1 RGWSAQ
7 DDCDEMRPPSLSR
20 RAAITRRETP
30 TDSPSFCAAADHPA
44 DDCAGLRDDA
54 IRGLPGRFYGI
65 GSTTGEPG
73 YYLAHG
79 LEEKGKIIGVAV
91 IKVRLE
97 ALEERWQRARLE
109 AFYYWWPLNEL
120 VPLER
125 ESIADGVEKLTFPA
139 NTSVDHEHTVVS
151 YLAQTRELADTPWHL
166 TLLTPLEDLR
176 REAANQGMLVAVAC
190 ALVAFLLIAWN
201 ERRKVISTRLAARE
215 ALEQAN
221 NELERRITDRTADL
235 RASNERL
242 KGQIRERRQA
252 EETLRQAQ
260 DELIQAGKLAAIGQ
274 MSTSIAHEL
283 NQPLAAL
290 RTLSG
295 NTVRFLERGALDTA
309 SANLRTINDLVDRM
323 GRITA
328 SLRAFARR
336 GEDKG
341 QASLGKA
348 VEAALQLLGARLDN
362 ASLALHQQIDD
373 VELAIDQTRLEQ
385 ILVNLIGNALDAM
398 SAQPMP
404 ILWLEGDMLDGRYRL
419 AAAAGGTL
427 NAEDPAEG
435 GTMFVL
441 ALALEDIHS
450 QGVASAEEALAL
462 VGEHFAGIVISDIRL
477 PGIDGLELL
486 KRLKERDRTLP
497 VVLITGH
504 GDVSMAVGAMRDGA
518 YDFMEKPFSPE
529 RLVDVARRALE
540 QRGLAREVW
549 SLRRQLAERDS
560 LEGKI
565 IGRSQAMQAL
575 RARRHDHQFVALN
588 CGGLPESLFESEIF
602 GHEANAFTGAGK
614 RRIGKIEHAHNGTL
628 FLDEVESMPINL
640 QIKLLRVLQ
649 ERTLERL
656 GSNQSQS
663 SLRFD
668 REPPSLDSQTRS
680 ALLAHDWPGNVRELR
695 NVAERYA
702 LGLPAFKTA
711 GTQAATP
718 SLDFAEAV
726 EAFEK
731 NLLGEALRRSGGNL
745 SQASQELG
753 MAKTTLF
760 DKVKKYGLG

>member
-1 RGWSAQ
+1 MKCDPPLSA
-7 DDCDEMRPPSLSR
+7 PPSLAVKPRLIRHLFLPPLVILLMIALGYVTYLYSEKNGIHALGENGQRQLELHARTVESEINKYNYLPSVLELESNVSDLLNDPSPELRSKVNDYLEGLNRRSR
-20 RAAITRRETP
+20 SRAIYVLDTTGRVLATSNWRDA
-30 TDSPSFCAAADHPA
+30 DSYLGEDLSFRAYYQ
-44 DDCAGLRDDA
+44 DA

-109 AFYYWWPLNEL
+109 AFVSDENGIIILSSDPARRLKSVRPLTAETKERLARSLQYYWWPLNEL

-125 ESIADGVEKLTFPA
+125 ELISEGVEKLTFPA

-151 YLAQTRELADTPWHL
+151 YLAQTRDLADTPWHL

-221 NELERRITDRTADL
+221 DELERRITERTADL

-260 DELIQAGKLAAIGQ
+260 DELVQAGKLAAIGQ

-295 NTVRFLERGALDTA
+295 NTVRFIERGALDTA
-309 SANLRTINDLVDRM
+309 STNLRTINDLVDRM

-348 VEAALQLLGARLDN
+348 VEAALQLLSGRLESS
-362 ASLALHQQIDD
+362 ALALHQQFDE

-398 SAQPMP
+398 QAQPLP
-404 ILWLEGDMLDGRYRL
+404 VLWLEGDLFEGRYRLRVRDNGHGIDAEARKHLFEPFFTTKPGEQGLGLGLTLSASL
-419 AAAAGGTL
+419 AAAAGGSL

-441 ALALEDIHS
+441 ILP
-450 QGVASAEEALAL
+450 L
-462 VGEHFAGIVISDIRL
+462 VNS
-477 PGIDGLELL
+477 
-486 KRLKERDRTLP
+486 
-497 VVLITGH
+497 
-504 GDVSMAVGAMRDGA
+504 GAHT
-518 YDFMEKPFSPE
+518 
-529 RLVDVARRALE
+529 V
-540 QRGLAREVW
+540 
-549 SLRRQLAERDS
+549 
-560 LEGKI
+560 
-565 IGRSQAMQAL
+565 
-575 RARRHDHQFVALN
+575 
-588 CGGLPESLFESEIF
+588 
-602 GHEANAFTGAGK
+602 
-614 RRIGKIEHAHNGTL
+614 
-628 FLDEVESMPINL
+628 
-640 QIKLLRVLQ
+640 
-649 ERTLERL
+649 
-656 GSNQSQS
+656 
-663 SLRFD
+663 
-668 REPPSLDSQTRS
+668 
-680 ALLAHDWPGNVRELR
+680 
-695 NVAERYA
+695 
-702 LGLPAFKTA
+702 
-711 GTQAATP
+711 
-718 SLDFAEAV
+718 
-726 EAFEK
+726 
-731 NLLGEALRRSGGNL
+731 
-745 SQASQELG
+745 
-753 MAKTTLF
+753 
-760 DKVKKYGLG
+760 

>member
-1 RGWSAQ
+1 MK
-7 DDCDEMRPPSLSR
+7 CDPPLYRAAPPSLAVKPRLIRHLFVPPLIILLMIALGYVTYLYSEKNAIKALSENGQRQLELHARTVESEINKYNYLPSVLELESNVSDLLNNPSAELRSKVNDYLEGLNRRSR
-20 RAAITRRETP
+20 SRAIYVLDTTGRVLATSNWRDA
-30 TDSPSFCAAADHPA
+30 DSYLGEDLSFRAYYQ
-44 DDCAGLRDDA
+44 DA

-109 AFYYWWPLNEL
+109 AFVSDENGIIILSSDPARRLKSVRPLTAEIKERLARSLQYYWWPLNEL

-125 ESIADGVEKLTFPA
+125 ELIADGVEKLTFPA

-341 QASLGKA
+341 QASLSKA
-348 VEAALQLLGARLDN
+348 VDAALQLLAARLDN
-362 ASLALHQQIDD
+362 ASLELHQQIDD

-398 SAQPMP
+398 QAQPLP
-404 ILWLEGDMLDGRYRL
+404 ILWLEGDVFEGRYRLRVRDNGHGIDAEARKHLFEPFFTTKPGEQGLGLGLTLSASL

-441 ALALEDIHS
+441 VLP
-450 QGVASAEEALAL
+450 L
-462 VGEHFAGIVISDIRL
+462 VDRRTAGI
-477 PGIDGLELL
+477 
-486 KRLKERDRTLP
+486 
-497 VVLITGH
+497 
-504 GDVSMAVGAMRDGA
+504 
-518 YDFMEKPFSPE
+518 
-529 RLVDVARRALE
+529 
-540 QRGLAREVW
+540 
-549 SLRRQLAERDS
+549 
-560 LEGKI
+560 
-565 IGRSQAMQAL
+565 
-575 RARRHDHQFVALN
+575 
-588 CGGLPESLFESEIF
+588 
-602 GHEANAFTGAGK
+602 
-614 RRIGKIEHAHNGTL
+614 
-628 FLDEVESMPINL
+628 
-640 QIKLLRVLQ
+640 
-649 ERTLERL
+649 
-656 GSNQSQS
+656 
-663 SLRFD
+663 
-668 REPPSLDSQTRS
+668 
-680 ALLAHDWPGNVRELR
+680 
-695 NVAERYA
+695 
-702 LGLPAFKTA
+702 
-711 GTQAATP
+711 
-718 SLDFAEAV
+718 
-726 EAFEK
+726 
-731 NLLGEALRRSGGNL
+731 
-745 SQASQELG
+745 
-753 MAKTTLF
+753 
-760 DKVKKYGLG
+760 

>member
-1 RGWSAQ
+1 MK
-7 DDCDEMRPPSLSR
+7 CDPPLYRAAPPSLAVKPRLIRHLFVPPLIILLMIALGYVTYLYSEKNAIKALGENGQRQLELHARTVESEINKYNYLPSVLELESNVSDLLNNPSAELRAKVNDYLEGLNRRSR
-20 RAAITRRETP
+20 SRAIYVLDTTGRVLATSNWRDA
-30 TDSPSFCAAADHPA
+30 DSYLGEDLSFRAYYQ
-44 DDCAGLRDDA
+44 DA

-109 AFYYWWPLNEL
+109 AFVSDENGIIILSSDPARRLKSVRPLTAEIKERLARSLQYYWWPLNEL

-139 NTSVDHEHTVVS
+139 NISVDHEHTVVS

-341 QASLGKA
+341 QASLSKA
-348 VEAALQLLGARLDN
+348 VEAALQLLAARLDN
-362 ASLALHQQIDD
+362 ASLELHQQIDD

-398 SAQPMP
+398 QAQPLP
-404 ILWLEGDMLDGRYRL
+404 ALWLEGDVFDGRYRLRVRDNGHGIDAEARKHLFEPFFTTKPGEQGLGLGLTLSASL

-441 ALALEDIHS
+441 
-450 QGVASAEEALAL
+450 V
-462 VGEHFAGIVISDIRL
+462 L
-477 PGIDGLELL
+477 P
-486 KRLKERDRTLP
+486 
-497 VVLITGH
+497 
-504 GDVSMAVGAMRDGA
+504 
-518 YDFMEKPFSPE
+518 
-529 RLVDVARRALE
+529 LVD
-540 QRGLAREVW
+540 RGA
-549 SLRRQLAERDS
+549 
-560 LEGKI
+560 
-565 IGRSQAMQAL
+565 
-575 RARRHDHQFVALN
+575 
-588 CGGLPESLFESEIF
+588 
-602 GHEANAFTGAGK
+602 AG
-614 RRIGKIEHAHNGTL
+614 
-628 FLDEVESMPINL
+628 V
-640 QIKLLRVLQ
+640 
-649 ERTLERL
+649 
-656 GSNQSQS
+656 
-663 SLRFD
+663 
-668 REPPSLDSQTRS
+668 
-680 ALLAHDWPGNVRELR
+680 
-695 NVAERYA
+695 
-702 LGLPAFKTA
+702 
-711 GTQAATP
+711 
-718 SLDFAEAV
+718 
-726 EAFEK
+726 
-731 NLLGEALRRSGGNL
+731 
-745 SQASQELG
+745 
-753 MAKTTLF
+753 
-760 DKVKKYGLG
+760 